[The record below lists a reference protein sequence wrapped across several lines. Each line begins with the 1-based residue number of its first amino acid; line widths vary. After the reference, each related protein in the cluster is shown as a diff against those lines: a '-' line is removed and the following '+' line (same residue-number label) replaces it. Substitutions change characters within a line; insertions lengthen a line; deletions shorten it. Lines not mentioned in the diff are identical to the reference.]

1 MGYEF
6 LTRRSGVRED
16 RMNRMGLV
24 TPFERLELFKLFK
37 LRFFYCLLLSVLNIP
52 LRLTPDRI
60 SLSEYVPC
68 PLSPVSCLLSTAYS
82 FLCVLC
88 GENEF
93 FATLAKNSDRINISF
108 KRLNGLTGLNVLDA
122 IFSVPVCVRPRL
134 IVFLGASLW
143 PGAIARDKKKI
154 ISRIEHNGLRQDVMD
169 KKRPAGFIPPAFT
182 SS

>member
-6 LTRRSGVRED
+6 LTLRSGVRED

-68 PLSPVSCLLSTAYS
+68 PLSPVYRLLSTVYC
-82 FLCVLC
+82 LL
-88 GENEF
+88 
-93 FATLAKNSDRINISF
+93 
-108 KRLNGLTGLNVLDA
+108 
-122 IFSVPVCVRPRL
+122 FSLR
-134 IVFLGASLW
+134 SLW
-143 PGAIARDKKKI
+143 
-154 ISRIEHNGLRQDVMD
+154 
-169 KKRPAGFIPPAFT
+169 
-182 SS
+182 